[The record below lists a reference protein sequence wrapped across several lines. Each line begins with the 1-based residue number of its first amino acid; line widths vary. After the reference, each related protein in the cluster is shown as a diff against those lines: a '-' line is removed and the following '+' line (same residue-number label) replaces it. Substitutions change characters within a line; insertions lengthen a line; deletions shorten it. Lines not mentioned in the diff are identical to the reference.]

1 MEEKFK
7 FPTEQIDLPSKG
19 LIYPES
25 SPLSKGVIEMK
36 YMTAKEE
43 DILSNANFIRQGT
56 VIDKLLQS
64 MIVTPDIDY
73 NMLLNGDKNAILIA
87 ARILGYG
94 KDYDFLYTDPINGR
108 AEKVSVDLTTL
119 ESKQIDES
127 LFTKGKNEF
136 NFQLPFSKIT
146 VTFRLL
152 THGDE
157 KKIDKEIKGL
167 EKINANGS
175 YDITTRLKYT
185 IIAINGNGDVA
196 TVREFCENML
206 ARDVKALREHM
217 VKIMPDVD
225 MKVNVTKSNGDVVEG
240 IDLPM
245 VLAFFGLTPE
255 YKKVV
260 LDEILLLCYHSQGG
274 FTHDEVYNMPVRY
287 RHYYIQ
293 KLSELLQKQQDE
305 IDKKFNNNKGTE
317 LAQPNKKIK
326 EQPPIPDFAFKA
338 RAPKK

>member
-136 NFQLPFSKIT
+136 NFQLI
-146 VTFRLL
+146 
-152 THGDE
+152 
-157 KKIDKEIKGL
+157 
-167 EKINANGS
+167 
-175 YDITTRLKYT
+175 
-185 IIAINGNGDVA
+185 
-196 TVREFCENML
+196 
-206 ARDVKALREHM
+206 
-217 VKIMPDVD
+217 
-225 MKVNVTKSNGDVVEG
+225 
-240 IDLPM
+240 
-245 VLAFFGLTPE
+245 FF
-255 YKKVV
+255 
-260 LDEILLLCYHSQGG
+260 HS
-274 FTHDEVYNMPVRY
+274 P
-287 RHYYIQ
+287 IQ
-293 KLSELLQKQQDE
+293 
-305 IDKKFNNNKGTE
+305 N
-317 LAQPNKKIK
+317 
-326 EQPPIPDFAFKA
+326 
-338 RAPKK
+338 